1 MEKRNAEPREAAP
14 IERMTA
20 TDETRLS
27 PWWRYSALLVFLVG
41 LIILV
46 YLSTIAFRDAPPIP
60 ETVVG
65 PKGETL
71 FTAGDILAGQQVFL
85 RYGLMQNGSVWGH
98 GGYMGP
104 DYTAEYLHS
113 LAINANE
120 QRSRELFGK
129 PLADLSE
136 PQRAAVNADAGQVL
150 KVNRYDPDKHELV
163 FTDIEKATYEQQ
175 INYWLA
181 FLASGPEHTAGL
193 PHGFIGD
200 RPAIEKLTAFFA
212 WTAWGSIARRPGKSF
227 SYTNNFPYDPLA
239 GNTLSGDSILWSAL
253 SIVVLL
259 AGLAAV
265 LFVFG
270 KFDYLGWKG
279 EHTRINPQML
289 PGHTTTG
296 QQAIIKFFVV
306 VSLLFLA
313 QTLIGGT
320 LAHFRAEPGN
330 FYGFDLTQLVPSNVL
345 RTWHVQLALFW
356 IATAYVAGGLLLSS
370 TLGDREPKGQAA
382 GINLLFW
389 ALVIVVVGSLLGE
402 LLGVRQLFGNIWSIF
417 GDQGWEYLDLG
428 RFWQVLLVIGLL
440 WWLFLL
446 YRNIRETKSDPRR
459 REIIFLFLGGAA
471 AIPFFYLPAFFFNSS
486 TNFSVVDIW
495 RFWIIH
501 LWVEGFFE
509 LFVTVMVA
517 VTFFQLGVVSRITA
531 TRIIY
536 LDAII
541 FLAGGMVGTAHHWY
555 WTGQSNV
562 TMAFAALFSAL
573 EVVPLTLLTL
583 DAWDFIRLTGTRGRP
598 SDKGLVIPHKWT
610 FYFLMAVGFWNFVGA
625 GIFGFLINMPV
636 ISYYE
641 AGTMLTANHGHA
653 ALMGAFGMLALALM
667 VLTMRQVLPD
677 EQWRRPEK
685 FIKVAFWGL
694 NIGLA
699 LMVLTNLFP
708 GGVFQL
714 WDVMENGYWHAR
726 SAAYTGQG
734 YVRLLEWFR
743 MPADLIFIF
752 LGALPAAIAVLLTYK
767 YVRFGGGPEELGSPG
782 KSRT

>member
-1 MEKRNAEPREAAP
+1 MEKKAAASP
-14 IERMTA
+14 DGRLVDNDSGT
-20 TDETRLS
+20 TLS

-41 LIILV
+41 LIILI
-46 YLSTIAFRDAPPIP
+46 YLSTIAFREAPPIP
-60 ETVVG
+60 LKVVG
-65 PKGETL
+65 PDGETL
-71 FTAGDILAGQQVFL
+71 FTAEDIEAGQQVFL
-85 RYGLMQNGSVWGH
+85 KYGLMENGSIWGH
-98 GGYMGP
+98 GGYLGP
-104 DYTAEYLHS
+104 DFSAEYLHA
-113 LAINANE
+113 LAIDANE
-120 QRSRELFGK
+120 LMAPEMFGK
-129 PLADLSE
+129 PLSELSE
-136 PQRAAVNADAGQVL
+136 SQAAAVNAEVRHLL
-150 KVNRYDPDKHELV
+150 KVNRYNSDSGVLD
-163 FTDIEKATYEQQ
+163 FTQVEKSSYNQQ
-175 INYWLA
+175 IDRWLKY
-181 FLASGPEHTAGL
+181 LASGPENTAGL
-193 PHGFIGD
+193 PKGFIGD
-200 RPAIEKLTAFFA
+200 RQSIEKLTAFFA

-239 GNTLSGDSILWSAL
+239 GNTLSGDSVLWSGL
-253 SIVVLL
+253 SVVILL

-279 EHTRINPQML
+279 EHTRVSPEML
-289 PGHTTTG
+289 PGRATPG
-296 QQAIIKFFVV
+296 QRAIVKFFVV
-306 VSLLFLA
+306 VSLLFLV
-313 QTLIGGT
+313 QTLVGGA
-320 LAHFRAEPGN
+320 LAHFRAEPGD
-330 FYGFDLTQLVPSNVL
+330 FYGFDLTQILPSNIL

-370 TLGDREPKGQAA
+370 TLGDKEPKGQAA
-382 GINLLFW
+382 GVNLLFW
-389 ALVIVVVGSLLGE
+389 ALVLVVVGSLLGE
-402 LLGVRQLFGNIWSIF
+402 LLGVRQIF
-417 GDQGWEYLDLG
+417 GGNWAIFGHQGWEYLDLG
-428 RFWQVLLVIGLL
+428 RLWQLLLVVGLL

-446 YRNIRETKSDPRR
+446 YRNIRDSKRDPRR
-459 REIIFLFLGGAA
+459 REIIFLFLGGAS
-471 AIPFFYLPAFFFNSS
+471 AIPFFYLPAFFFGST
-486 TNFSVVDIW
+486 TNFSIVDIW

-517 VTFFQLGVVSRITA
+517 VSFFQLGVVSRITA
-531 TRIIY
+531 IRIIY

-583 DAWDFIRLTGTRGRP
+583 DAWDFIRLTGTRGQQGN
-598 SDKGLVIPHKWT
+598 KGLVIPHKWT

-625 GIFGFLINMPV
+625 GVFGFLINMPV
-636 ISYYE
+636 ISYFE

-653 ALMGAFGMLALALM
+653 ALMGAFGMLALGLM
-667 VLTMRQVLPD
+667 VLTLRQVLTD

-685 FIKVAFWGL
+685 FIKVSFWGL

-714 WDVMENGYWHAR
+714 WDVMEHGYWHAR
-726 SAAYTGQG
+726 SAAYMSQD

-743 MPADLIFIF
+743 MPADLIFIVF
-752 LGALPAAIAVLLTYK
+752 GALPAAIAALLTYRS
-767 YVRFGGGPEELGSPG
+767 VRAGAEEA
-782 KSRT
+782 